1 MVFKIYK
8 DSGSNWRWILLGR
21 NKNVIAISGESFD
34 GRQECLRSI
43 SLIKAN
49 LPTASV
55 IEDNNIKHLDRA

>member
-8 DSGSNWRWILLGR
+8 DSGQNWRWVLLGR

-34 GRQECLRSI
+34 SRQECLQSI

-49 LPTASV
+49 LPTSSV
-55 IEDNNIKHLDRA
+55 IEDSSIKPLNTA